1 MASATET
8 KTTGI
13 VLLLLTFYYNLKSVS
28 ANAKASKVISH
39 DECYQ
44 KPLDSKTRTSTT
56 TRFSRHLRL
65 NPLSRKFYVRSCV
78 KFTFA
83 NKIEAMYERS
93 HVSVKVEPRSTSR
106 LISTRV
112 IGNQPLVVLAR
123 ETALF
128 WREKVIAVDI
138 LLRVLARM
146 PLC

>member
-1 MASATET
+1 
-8 KTTGI
+8 
-13 VLLLLTFYYNLKSVS
+13 
-28 ANAKASKVISH
+28 
-39 DECYQ
+39 
-44 KPLDSKTRTSTT
+44 
-56 TRFSRHLRL
+56 
-65 NPLSRKFYVRSCV
+65 
-78 KFTFA
+78 
-83 NKIEAMYERS
+83 MYERS